1 MCRNS
6 YNVRAV
12 NSRDNRLRQVPKLC
26 ELFGVLLVDAK
37 NTLKASIIFGVIPL
51 FVKNYALRAETTWE
65 TGVISEF
72 TGLKLEKSAIC

>member
-1 MCRNS
+1 MRRNS

-26 ELFGVLLVDAK
+26 ELFGVLLVDA

-51 FVKNYALRAETTWE
+51 FVKNCMHKAETMWE